1 MRGRISYNKSSDHG
15 RKGLPMKKRYLFF
28 DIDGTLLVG
37 GYGADCIPDSAKIA
51 LQTLR
56 ENGHF
61 LAIATG
67 RSQAMAYDIMKELGF
82 ENMVSD
88 GGNGLTLNGKLL
100 GEIEPLKK
108 EDVLALIK
116 ECDEKGLPWAV
127 SSDNSKTRIA
137 PDTRFYDFTHDIYLN
152 TKVVPGFKAEDQ
164 EVIYKMYVAC
174 RYPCENGLQALKRL
188 PFCRYHDTYF
198 FVEPTD
204 KAKGIRRMLDILHA
218 DYSDAIVFGDSAN
231 DLSMFTDDW
240 TKVAMGNAIP
250 ELKEKADFIT
260 TDVRDE
266 GIYIACMELGLL

>member
-1 MRGRISYNKSSDHG
+1 
-15 RKGLPMKKRYLFF
+15 MKKQYLFF
-28 DIDGTLLVG
+28 DIDGTLLIG
-37 GYGADCIPDSAKIA
+37 GYGADCIPESAKLA

-56 ENGHF
+56 DNGHF

-67 RSQAMAYDIMKELGF
+67 RSQAMAYDIMSELGF

-88 GGNGLTLNGKLL
+88 GGNGITLNGKLL
-100 GEIEPLKK
+100 GQIEPLPK
-108 EDVLALIK
+108 ENVLALIQ
-116 ECDEKGLPWAV
+116 ECDQREIPWAI
-127 SSDNSKTRIA
+127 STDNSKIRIA
-137 PDTRFYDFTHDIYLN
+137 PDSRFYDFTHDLYMN
-152 TKVVPGFKAEDQ
+152 TTVIPGLKAEDQ
-164 EVIYKMYVAC
+164 EAIYKMYVAC
-174 RYPCENGLQALKRL
+174 RYPYENSLYALKNL
-188 PFCRYHDTYF
+188 PFCRYHETYF

-204 KAKGIRRMLDILHA
+204 KANGIRKMLDILHA
-218 DYSDAIVFGDSAN
+218 NYRDAVVFGDSAN

>member
-1 MRGRISYNKSSDHG
+1 
-15 RKGLPMKKRYLFF
+15 MKKRYLFF
-28 DIDGTLLVG
+28 DIDGTLIAG
-37 GYGADCIPDSAKIA
+37 GYGADSVPESAGMA
-51 LQTLR
+51 LRKLR

-67 RSQAMAYDIMKELGF
+67 RSQAMAYDIMTELGF

-88 GGNGLTLNGKLL
+88 GGNAVTLNGKLL
-100 GEIEPLKK
+100 GQIEPLKK
-108 EDVLALIK
+108 EDAVALAR
-116 ECDEKGLPWAV
+116 ECDEKGLPWAI
-127 SSDNSKTRIA
+127 SSDNSRNRLA
-137 PDTRFYDFTHDIYLN
+137 PDTRFYDFTHDIYME
-152 TKVVPGFKAEDQ
+152 TKVVPGLKAEDQ
-164 EVIYKMYVAC
+164 DVIYKMYVAC
-174 RYPCENGLQALKRL
+174 KYPQELELEALKKL
-188 PFCRYHDTYF
+188 PWCRYHDTYF

-204 KAKGIRRMLDILHA
+204 KAKGIRKMLDALHA
-218 DYSDAIVFGDSAN
+218 DYRDAIVFGDSAN

>member
-1 MRGRISYNKSSDHG
+1 
-15 RKGLPMKKRYLFF
+15 MKKRYLFF

-37 GYGADCIPDSAKIA
+37 GYGADCIPESAKLA
-51 LQTLR
+51 LNTLR

-67 RSQAMAYDIMKELGF
+67 RSQAMAYEIMTELGF

-100 GEIEPLKK
+100 GDIEPLQK
-108 EDVLALIK
+108 EDVLGLVK
-116 ECDEKGLPWAV
+116 ECDEKGIPWAL
-127 SSDNSKTRIA
+127 STDNSNTRIA
-137 PDTRFYDFTHDIYLN
+137 PDTRFYDFTQDIYLN
-152 TKVVPGFKAEDQ
+152 TKVVPGLKAEDQ
-164 EVIYKMYVAC
+164 EIIYKMYVAC
-174 RYPCENGLQALKRL
+174 RYPCENGLLALKRL

-204 KAKGIRRMLDILHA
+204 KAKGIRKMLDILHA
-218 DYSDAIVFGDSAN
+218 DYKDAVVFGDSAN

-250 ELKEKADFIT
+250 ALKEKADLIT